1 MKNNAALFTKALV
14 ENGLSCSQHSS
25 KLETVFTLDFFAGSQ
40 AQADVA
46 LFNDDHGIRI
56 TVTDFFQYDEKD
68 ADTVLDVLNSA
79 LEERAFFNAYA
90 AQGQVTLRKEIPT
103 GDTFSAQVVLE
114 TLELMRQAAVQ
125 LYEKLCIVYS
135 VLS

>member
-1 MKNNAALFTKALV
+1 M
-14 ENGLSCSQHSS
+14 
-25 KLETVFTLDFFAGSQ
+25 
-40 AQADVA
+40 
-46 LFNDDHGIRI
+46 
-56 TVTDFFQYDEKD
+56 
-68 ADTVLDVLNSA
+68 
-79 LEERAFFNAYA
+79 
-90 AQGQVTLRKEIPT
+90 TLRKEIPT

>member
-14 ENGLSCSQHSS
+14 ENGLSCSQHAS

-46 LFNDDHGIRI
+46 LFNDDHGI
-56 TVTDFFQYDEKD
+56 VTDFFQYDEKD
-68 ADTVLDVLNSA
+68 TDTVLDVLNSA

-90 AQGQVTLRKEIPT
+90 VQGQVTLRKEIPT

-114 TLELMRQAAVQ
+114 TLELMRQSAVQ

>member
-14 ENGLSCSQHSS
+14 ENGLSCSQHAS

-68 ADTVLDVLNSA
+68 TDTVLDVLNSA

-90 AQGQVTLRKEIPT
+90 VQGQV
-103 GDTFSAQVVLE
+103 
-114 TLELMRQAAVQ
+114 
-125 LYEKLCIVYS
+125 
-135 VLS
+135 LSLIHI